1 MFYFITI
8 YLSSYLL
15 LLISGNET
23 KTSDKL
29 IVHIEYKGNDTF
41 ILYYNLTTD
50 YSYYLTFRL
59 FEQEQMK
66 FGLFSPTYRYRQ
78 NSIKIVNQDN
88 SPKELFYLF
97 IICFHFM
104 RQLNDIDIQC
114 KDMRLLKTDQTQSD
128 RKYLPTYKP
137 LFIPMMYALSILM
150 LVPVIIQHRRYK
162 QEQLIERQKQLRRL
176 SLRIS
181 QDDPTILSQII
192 ENGNINLKKLPI
204 EIELPSTKTIF
215 DDDNDNITFTL
226 EKLRPFI
233 EKYDNEESGFTAD
246 GCIAHL
252 LDNTPWNSYPTER
265 SPPISLAKRDSN
277 EQYLPMI
284 GTFYNNDDDDQ
295 QPIIK
300 SNAYD
305 TVDFFRSN
313 PAFSESD
320 V

>member
-1 MFYFITI
+1 MVFYLIFL
-8 YLSSYLL
+8 YFLSYFVR
-15 LLISGNET
+15 GNEIT
-23 KTSDKL
+23 
-29 IVHIEYKGNDTF
+29 VNIEYGENNTF
-41 ILYYNLTTD
+41 IFSYNLTTN

-59 FEQEQMK
+59 FEHEQIE
-66 FGLFSPTYRYRQ
+66 FGLFSPKYQQ
-78 NSIKIVNQDN
+78 NSFQIYNRYD
-88 SPKELFYLF
+88 SSTTLFYLF
-97 IICFHFM
+97 IICFHFI
-104 RQLNDIDIQC
+104 RRLNDIDIQC
-114 KDMRLLKTDQTQSD
+114 KDIRLLKTEQTKSD

-162 QEQLIERQKQLRRL
+162 QAQLFERQKQLRRL

-204 EIELPSTKTIF
+204 EMELPSTKTIF

-252 LDNTPWNSYPTER
+252 LDNTPWNSYPIER
-265 SPPISLAKRDSN
+265 SPLISLAKRNSS
-277 EQYLPMI
+277 EQYLPMVA
-284 GTFYNNDDDDQ
+284 TFYSNDYDDQ

-305 TVDFFRSN
+305 TVDFCRSN
-313 PAFSESD
+313 PTFSESD